1 MLGGIVKERVL
12 MHKKTGNL
20 VVLTKKFN
28 DGLPTGFVF
37 LDYSG
42 FYIAEWLDDDFE
54 DLGEL

>member
-1 MLGGIVKERVL
+1 MKERVL